1 MKKTI
6 NYIVC
11 IVCITCAVYA
21 GTNKEKQQKDKGQTS
36 VPRMV
41 GVQLEIGTNSVTD
54 PTTGTVYTVVYKD
67 GSIQSVTI
75 IDPKNKT
82 GTPIKLQVSSRK
94 MNDCPDVN
102 YCYENPFEKRV
113 VCVCLP
119 PAKAYRAGT
128 SLKTIWKFT
137 NRE

>member
-6 NYIVC
+6 SCIIC
-11 IVCITCAVYA
+11 IVCVTCVAYA
-21 GTNKEKQQKDKGQTS
+21 GSNKEKQQKGKAQTS
-36 VPRMV
+36 LPRMV
-41 GVQLEIGTNSVTD
+41 GVQLEIGTSSVTD
-54 PTTGTVYTVVYKD
+54 PTTGTVYTVEYKD

-75 IDPKNKT
+75 LDPKNKT
-82 GTPIKLQVSSRK
+82 SEPIKLQVSSRK

-119 PAKAYRAGT
+119 PAHMYRPGAP
-128 SLKTIWKFT
+128 LKTVWKFM

>member
-1 MKKTI
+1 MKRTI
-6 NYIVC
+6 SYILC
-11 IVCITCAVYA
+11 IACFTGILYA
-21 GTNKEKQQKDKGQTS
+21 GTNKEKKQKGKEQS
-36 VPRMV
+36 SIPRMV
-41 GVQLEIGTNSVTD
+41 GIQLEIGTTSVTD
-54 PTTGTVYTVVYKD
+54 PTTGTVYSVEYKD

-82 GTPIKLQVSSRK
+82 GTPIKLQVSALK

-119 PAKAYRAGT
+119 PAHAYRAGT
-128 SLKTIWKFT
+128 SLKTVWKFT